1 MQPEAPD
8 YLVYQ
13 FVYAGLFSDNFKF
26 TRRKR
31 VNSNFFIFCYWFFL
45 FMANIMS
52 ELDPMDLNCS
62 SFMTI
67 FNSCL
72 ALCSSFLQPSSQSW
86 STGSRYQHLMIV
98 FMHPSKD
105 FSIIKDVKPNSPSW
119 HYMNTCRQEEEHGVL
134 VGHLLDQPHV
144 MSQEG
149 LVALVPAPTPK
160 YKRQV
165 ANFSTSSAF
174 VFFSGANWEGDIWLL
189 CLPQHH
195 FCSG

>member
-1 MQPEAPD
+1 
-8 YLVYQ
+8 
-13 FVYAGLFSDNFKF
+13 
-26 TRRKR
+26 
-31 VNSNFFIFCYWFFL
+31 
-45 FMANIMS
+45 MS

-72 ALCSSFLQPSSQSW
+72 ALCSSFLQPCSQSW

-105 FSIIKDVKPNSPSW
+105 FSIIKDVKPNSPSR

-144 MSQEG
+144 MRQEG

-174 VFFSGANWEGDIWLL
+174 VFFQVRIEKETSDCCACHSIISAQDNPRTSRLKCVGNLAAGPDL
-189 CLPQHH
+189 
-195 FCSG
+195 GY

>member
-1 MQPEAPD
+1 
-8 YLVYQ
+8 
-13 FVYAGLFSDNFKF
+13 
-26 TRRKR
+26 
-31 VNSNFFIFCYWFFL
+31 
-45 FMANIMS
+45 MS

-72 ALCSSFLQPSSQSW
+72 ALCSSFLQPCSQSW

-98 FMHPSKD
+98 FMHPSKY
-105 FSIIKDVKPNSPSW
+105 FSIIKDVKPNSPSR

-144 MSQEG
+144 MRQEG

-174 VFFSGANWEGDIWLL
+174 VFRRELRRRHLIVVLATASFLL
-189 CLPQHH
+189 RITLGPLVLNVL
-195 FCSG
+195 GI